1 MTRRGFDAQI
11 LRNLRHVRC
20 TRQPS
25 TKCPGVFWKTG
36 VIDLSASG
44 LDELYRHDLSS
55 IEFQIYFAAMK
66 HDLLASKAV
75 AATLIAHVVQ
85 SNDSRP
91 DAIDI
96 FGLLLDEARMG
107 IENDSAY
114 GKAFLTNAERAI
126 AAQMAT
132 GACGPLH
139 LMRIAALY
147 RRAGLPVPDL
157 LIIDPGEAEI
167 PAEVPVPDLD
177 QALATLA
184 TDIKAEGGGPY
195 EFFNG
200 LNEMTAGLTEEMQA
214 GLVHHLA
221 SLDDPLFER
230 CALYWLLS
238 GPSLV
243 QQATAAGLHAKLT
256 RTSLQVETLFY
267 LPIIRGWLP
276 AGTARAIVDDI
287 GQLAR
292 RKGLFGAPGRDKVES
307 LVGDIMASVTDG
319 AGAQSIAMVG
329 KRNKQTFV
337 AMILLKTG
345 YGIKDAFVI
354 RCRSKR
360 EASSIVS
367 YTRQEANSLR
377 IDRMTAEL
385 LLEAALADGLGNGS
399 MPVPGFIDVM
409 EACDLNG
416 LRPQERDLQALLDYA
431 DPQREVQTATPV
443 QLDLMLNDDQA
454 LDALLPLIDSWF
466 EDTGETRTI
475 MRRSRSA
482 RTAETK
488 IWAFLDGRRDIW
500 ARRFLQT
507 AMILRS
513 AKKKDQ
519 SKTLTAAA
527 FALMQKH
534 PLQDIPLMEDIVFTT
549 LAAGGAHL

>member
-1 MTRRGFDAQI
+1 MVEF
-11 LRNLRHVRC
+11 
-20 TRQPS
+20 
-25 TKCPGVFWKTG
+25 
-36 VIDLSASG
+36 SASS
-44 LDELYRHDLSS
+44 LDELYRHELSS
-55 IEFQIYFAAMK
+55 IEFQIYFAGVK
-66 HDLLASKAV
+66 RELLTNEAV
-75 AATLIAHVVQ
+75 AATIVTHVMQ
-85 SNDSRP
+85 SKDSRP
-91 DAIDI
+91 DAVNI

-107 IENDSAY
+107 IENDSPY
-114 GKAFLTNAERAI
+114 GEVFLKNAERAI
-126 AAQMAT
+126 EAQIAA

-139 LMRIAALY
+139 LMKVAALY
-147 RRAGLPVPDL
+147 RRAGLPVPDI
-157 LIIDPGEAEI
+157 LIIDPVGADM

-177 QALATLA
+177 DALATLA
-184 TDIKAEGGGPY
+184 AEIKAAGGGPY

-200 LNEMTAGLTEEMQA
+200 LHEMTAGMSEEMQA
-214 GLVHHLA
+214 GFVNHLA
-221 SLDDPLFER
+221 SLDDPIFER

-243 QQATAAGLHAKLT
+243 QEAAAVGLHAKLK
-256 RTSLQVETLFY
+256 RTSLQVEILFY

-276 AGTARAIVDDI
+276 ASNTRAIVDDI
-287 GQLAR
+287 GKLAR
-292 RKGLFGAPGRDKVES
+292 RKDLFGALGHDKVEPI
-307 LVGDIMASVTDG
+307 VGDIMASVTDG
-319 AGAQSIAMVG
+319 AGAQSISIVG
-329 KRNKQTFV
+329 KRNNQTFV
-337 AMILLKTG
+337 AMLLLKTG

-360 EASSIVS
+360 EANSIVS

-385 LLEAALADGLGNGS
+385 LLEAALADGMDNGY
-399 MPVPGFIDVM
+399 MPAPGFIDVM

-431 DPQREVQTATPV
+431 DPQREVQNATPV
-443 QLDLMLNDDQA
+443 KLDLMLNDDKA

-466 EDTGETRTI
+466 EDTGETRNI

-482 RTAETK
+482 RTLETK
-488 IWAFLDGRRDIW
+488 IWAFLEGRREIW

-507 AMILRS
+507 AIILRS

-549 LAAGGAHL
+549 LEAGGARL